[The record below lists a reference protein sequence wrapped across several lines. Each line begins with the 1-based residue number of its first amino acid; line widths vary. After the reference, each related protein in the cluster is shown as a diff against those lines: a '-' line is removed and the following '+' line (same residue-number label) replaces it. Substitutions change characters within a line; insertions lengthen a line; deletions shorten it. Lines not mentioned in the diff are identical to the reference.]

1 MASRSVQLRLWRVES
16 PAVPAAMLRMATN
29 RLLLRQSSGLR
40 FARLLGTGSG
50 RTFTPR
56 DADVHRWALL
66 TVFDDDAA
74 AGRFTDGAV
83 DRSWSR
89 IAAESAVITMRP
101 LSSHGR
107 WGGVDPFG
115 VTEPPGRWDGPVAA
129 ITRARIRTSR
139 WREFWAATP
148 GVVTD
153 LDRRDGV
160 LLRLG
165 IGEAPVGLQ
174 GTFSIWR
181 GNRDLT
187 TFAYRGS
194 AHRSVIEATARLQW
208 YAEELFARFAV
219 VGADGTIDGRPVLDG
234 ADR

>member
-1 MASRSVQLRLWRVES
+1 M
-16 PAVPAAMLRMATN
+16 MRMATN
-29 RLLLRQSSGLR
+29 RLLLRGVPGLR

-74 AGRFTDGAV
+74 ALRFADGPV

-89 IAAESAVITMRP
+89 IATESAVIGLQP
-101 LSSHGR
+101 LSAHGR
-107 WGGVDPFG
+107 WGGVEPFG
-115 VTEPPGRWDGPVAA
+115 VNAPPQRWDGPVAA
-129 ITRARIRTSR
+129 ITRARIRAAR

-148 GVVTD
+148 GVVAD

-181 GNRDLT
+181 SNRELT
-187 TFAYRGS
+187 AFAYRGD
-194 AHRSVIEATARLQW
+194 AHRAVIDETERLAW
-208 YAEELFARFAV
+208 YSEELFARFAV
-219 VGADGTIDGRPVLDG
+219 VAASGTVGGRPVLVG
-234 ADR
+234 TS